1 MLELIGTVE
10 LLLLV
15 EVMEV
20 LVPVGV
26 KVLRLLEVRVLRSLE
41 VKALRSL
48 EVKVLR
54 SLEVKVLRSLEV
66 KVLESLEVKV
76 LRLLEVR
83 GVEELVGMER
93 LSVSV
98 GMGRVSVELLVV
110 STDGVASG
118 SPNQPDKQSRWG
130 WFGIELT
137 SNA

>member
-41 VKALRSL
+41 VKA
-48 EVKVLR
+48 LR

>member
-41 VKALRSL
+41 VKA
-48 EVKVLR
+48 LR

-118 SPNQPDKQSRWG
+118 SPNQPDKESRWG

>member
-41 VKALRSL
+41 VKA
-48 EVKVLR
+48 LR

-110 STDGVASG
+110 STDGIASG